1 MILPLILYPRTHLL
15 LLDYK
20 EADFKKEEERVQAPG
35 EGVASFNTFTNYHMK
50 NRRIVADCRPYI
62 HHSFSLKDPSSSDS
76 YQEVQIQEAY
86 CFLASEDSRSVFN
99 YFQFVGSL
107 NSRTISQL

>member
-1 MILPLILYPRTHLL
+1 
-15 LLDYK
+15 
-20 EADFKKEEERVQAPG
+20 
-35 EGVASFNTFTNYHMK
+35 
-50 NRRIVADCRPYI
+50 
-62 HHSFSLKDPSSSDS
+62 
-76 YQEVQIQEAY
+76 VQIQEAY